1 MSITKSLAVA
11 IFSTHFDST
20 FLKPEISEI
29 TQVYKLSF
37 IDNPN
42 SNNCNN
48 ENMLVN
54 PYLSTGA
61 MRYDCEENGDFKP
74 LQGHGSTGESWCVN
88 TKNGNM
94 IEGTWRGPGM
104 GVPNCNASEHQPVS
118 NKVKQIAFGLF
129 SLSQ

>member
-1 MSITKSLAVA
+1 MPYFLHTFKS
-11 IFSTHFDST
+11 ST

-29 TQVYKLSF
+29 TQVNKLSF
-37 IDNPN
+37 IDTPN
-42 SNNCNN
+42 SNNCND

-54 PYLSTGA
+54 PYLIGA
-61 MRYDCEENGDFKP
+61 MHYDCEENGDFKP

-104 GVPNCNASEHQPVS
+104 GVPNCNASEHQLFS
-118 NKVKQIAFGLF
+118 NKVNQFSPSLFFAFLAIY
-129 SLSQ
+129 